1 MRAARSEELE
11 VALNTLTDQDWA
23 WWPFVELRPRADT
36 PMSTRRVLKM
46 SLHYGPLI
54 AMILLVPCIRQLA
67 VGDAVTLIAASIG
80 LTFLIWRF
88 TFAVAW
94 NRRANRLTKR

>member
-1 MRAARSEELE
+1 AR
-11 VALNTLTDQDWA
+11 
-23 WWPFVELRPRADT
+23 
-36 PMSTRRVLKM
+36 MGTRRVLKM
-46 SLHYGPLI
+46 SLHYGPMI

-67 VGDAVTLIAASIG
+67 MADAVTVIAASIG

-94 NRRANRLTKR
+94 NRRADRLTKR